1 MAVKFSQFSSGAVGA
16 NLNIVG
22 YDSGTSTNV
31 KLLYSDLQS
40 NLLLLS
46 LNRQTASYTLVLGD
60 ANKIVEMNVATANNL
75 IVPLNSSVAFP
86 IGTPLNVSQYGAGQ
100 TTIVATS
107 GVTIRSAS
115 GNLKIASQYVAVSL
129 VKIGANE
136 WYCFGN
142 LSA

>member
-1 MAVKFSQFSSGAVGA
+1 MAVKFSQFSSGTIGS

-22 YDSGTSTNV
+22 YDASLLQNV
-31 KLLYSDLQS
+31 KVPYASFQN
-40 NLLLLS
+40 NLFLITT
-46 LNRQTASYTLVLGD
+46 NRQTTSYTLALGD

-75 IVPLNSSVAFP
+75 TVPLNSSVAFP
-86 IGTPLNVSQYGAGQ
+86 IGTQLNVSQYGAGQ
-100 TTIVATS
+100 TTIVATG

-129 VKIGANE
+129 IKIGTNE

>member
-1 MAVKFSQFSSGAVGA
+1 MAVKFSQFSSGTIGA
-16 NLNIVG
+16 NLNVVG
-22 YDSGTSTNV
+22 YDSSALTNV
-31 KLLYSDLQS
+31 RVTYSDLQS
-40 NLLLLS
+40 NSLLIS
-46 LNRQTASYTLVLGD
+46 LNRQTASYTLVLSD

-75 IVPLNSSVAFP
+75 TVPLNSSIAFP
-86 IGTPLNVSQYGAGQ
+86 IGTQLNVSQYGAGQ

-107 GVTIRSAS
+107 GVTIGSAS

-129 VKIGANE
+129 IKIGTNE